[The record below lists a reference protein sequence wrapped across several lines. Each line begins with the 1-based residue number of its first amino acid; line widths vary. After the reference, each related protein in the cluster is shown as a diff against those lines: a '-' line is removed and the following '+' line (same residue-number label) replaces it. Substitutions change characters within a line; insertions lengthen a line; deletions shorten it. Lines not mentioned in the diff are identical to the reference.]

1 MVVDRSTVTSPAVPP
16 IAAPTRAQQP
26 ARGEL
31 QIVLGLLARNR
42 LALVG
47 AGIYLGFVLLAILAP
62 ALAPADP
69 QEQNLLD
76 RLKPPAWM
84 AGGTTDHLLGA
95 DNLGRDILS
104 RLMNGAQ
111 VSLEV
116 AVGVVVLSGVVGIGL
131 GTISGYAAGK
141 VDYFIQK
148 VVEVFWAIPSLIMA
162 IAILTFLGQSLP
174 NLILALCVQRWI
186 YYCRVVRG
194 EALTVRQRE
203 FMTAA
208 RVIGAGDVRIM
219 LRHLLPNLIPS
230 SLVIATFSMATAI
243 ISEASLSFLGLGVP
257 PTIPTWGTM
266 LSDGRNYISTA
277 PWLCIFPGLAIFLVV
292 LGMNLLGDG
301 LRDVLDPR
309 AKKAAG
315 LV

>member
-1 MVVDRSTVTSPAVPP
+1 VASVAIQASVLAPGLETNARRVRRLPAKLYAG
-16 IAAPTRAQQP
+16 AA
-26 ARGEL
+26 
-31 QIVLGLLARNR
+31 IVLILV
-42 LALVG
+42 LVG
-47 AGIYLGFVLLAILAP
+47 IFGPLVAPFNPNEQHLGSS
-62 ALAPADP
+62 
-69 QEQNLLD
+69 
-76 RLKPPAWM
+76 LKPPQWL
-84 AGGTTDHLLGA
+84 AGPYFLGT

-104 RLMNGAQ
+104 RVILGAQ
-111 VSLEV
+111 VSLLV
-116 AVGVVVLSGVVGIGL
+116 AVGVVVISVVVGIGL

-141 VDYFIQK
+141 VDYLIQK

-162 IAILTFLGQSLP
+162 IAILTFLGQTLP

-230 SLVIATFSMATAI
+230 CLVIATFSMATAI
-243 ISEASLSFLGLGVP
+243 IAEASLSFLGLGVP

-266 LSDGRNYISTA
+266 LADGRNYISTA
-277 PWLCIFPGLAIFLVV
+277 PWLCIFPGLAIFIVV

>member
-1 MVVDRSTVTSPAVPP
+1 MAAVA
-16 IAAPTRAQQP
+16 IPTPLAMPLPRRT
-26 ARGEL
+26 ARRRLPVKLYAGGA
-31 QIVLGLLARNR
+31 IVLLLV
-42 LALVG
+42 LVG
-47 AGIYLGFVLLAILAP
+47 VLGPWLAP
-62 ALAPADP
+62 FNPN
-69 QEQNLLD
+69 EQ
-76 RLKPPAWM
+76 
-84 AGGTTDHLLGA
+84 HLGA
-95 DNLGRDILS
+95 STRPPQWLSGQYVLGTDNLGRDILS
-104 RLMNGAQ
+104 RLILGAQ
-111 VSLEV
+111 VSLMV
-116 AVGVVVLSGVVGIGL
+116 AIGVVVLSGIVGIGL
-131 GTISGYAAGK
+131 GTISGYAGGK
-141 VDYFIQK
+141 VDYLIQK

-208 RVIGAGDVRIM
+208 RVIGARDRRIM

-243 ISEASLSFLGLGVP
+243 IAEASLSFLGLGVP
-257 PTIPTWGTM
+257 PSIPTWGTM

-277 PWLCIFPGLAIFLVV
+277 PWLCVFPGLAIFVVV

>member
-1 MVVDRSTVTSPAVPP
+1 VASVAIQASVLAPGLETNARRVRRLPAKLYAG
-16 IAAPTRAQQP
+16 AA
-26 ARGEL
+26 
-31 QIVLGLLARNR
+31 IVLILV
-42 LALVG
+42 LVG
-47 AGIYLGFVLLAILAP
+47 IFGPLVAPFNPNEQHLGSS
-62 ALAPADP
+62 
-69 QEQNLLD
+69 
-76 RLKPPAWM
+76 LKPPQWL
-84 AGGTTDHLLGA
+84 AGPYFLGT
-95 DNLGRDILS
+95 DNLGRDIFS
-104 RLMNGAQ
+104 RVILGAQ
-111 VSLEV
+111 VSLLV
-116 AVGVVVLSGVVGIGL
+116 AVGVVVISGVVGIGL

-141 VDYFIQK
+141 VDYLIQK

-162 IAILTFLGQSLP
+162 IAILTFLGQTLP

-230 SLVIATFSMATAI
+230 CLVIATFSMATAI
-243 ISEASLSFLGLGVP
+243 IAEASLSFLGLGVP

-266 LSDGRNYISTA
+266 LADGRNYISTA
-277 PWLCIFPGLAIFLVV
+277 PWLCIFPGLAIFIVV

>member
-1 MVVDRSTVTSPAVPP
+1 MVL
-16 IAAPTRAQQP
+16 I
-26 ARGEL
+26 L
-31 QIVLGLLARNR
+31 I
-42 LALVG
+42 LVG
-47 AGIYLGFVLLAILAP
+47 VFGSLVAPFNPNEQHLGSS
-62 ALAPADP
+62 
-69 QEQNLLD
+69 
-76 RLKPPAWM
+76 LKPPQWL
-84 AGGTTDHLLGA
+84 AGQYFLGT

-104 RLMNGAQ
+104 RLILGAQ
-111 VSLEV
+111 VSLLV
-116 AVGVVVLSGVVGIGL
+116 AVGVVVISGVVGIGL
-131 GTISGYAAGK
+131 GAISGYAAGK
-141 VDYFIQK
+141 VDYLIQK

-162 IAILTFLGQSLP
+162 IAILTFLGQTLP

-194 EALTVRQRE
+194 EALTIRQRE

-230 SLVIATFSMATAI
+230 CLVIATFSMATAI
-243 ISEASLSFLGLGVP
+243 IAEASLSFLGLGVP

-266 LSDGRNYISTA
+266 LADGRNYISTA